1 MADLGSSH
9 AVGGAILAGG
19 SSTRMGTHK
28 AFIQIDGSTMIER
41 CASALS
47 DSGVSPIVAVGGPAG
62 KLVSLGIQC
71 TPDMWPGEGPLG
83 GVITALDSV
92 STEIVVVLSC
102 DLLQPSARAISET
115 IDALAGHDLA
125 VPLCDG
131 EAQWLHSAWRH
142 RVLGAI
148 TTEFEEGARS
158 IRSAVSDLSVNFFD
172 GHDPDDYRD
181 ADYPSDLP

>member
-41 CASALS
+41 CAGALS
-47 DSGVSPIVAVGGPAG
+47 DAGVSPIVAVGGPAE
-62 KLVSLGIQC
+62 KLMALGIRIA
-71 TPDMWPGEGPLG
+71 PDMWPGEGPLG
-83 GVITALDSV
+83 GVITALEST
-92 STEIVVVLSC
+92 STEIVVILSC
-102 DLLQPSARAISET
+102 DLLQPAGKAISET
-115 IDALAGHDLA
+115 IRAVDNHDLA

-131 EAQWLHSAWRH
+131 EPQWLHSAWR
-142 RVLGAI
+142 RRTLDAI
-148 TTEFEEGARS
+148 TSEFGRGARS
-158 IRSAVSDLSVNFFD
+158 IRSAVSDLTVNYFD